1 VTLHVAG
8 DVLMVP
14 TFDEGTPWPTLGPQ
28 VCDFIEAYLVFGPGD
43 LRGQPARLDPEKRG
57 LIYRAYEVYPAD
69 HPKAGRRRFKR
80 VGISKRKG
88 TAKTEWAA
96 WIAAVELHPDGPVRC
111 DGFDAD
117 GNPVGIGIVDPYI
130 PMVAYTEEQS
140 EDLAYGAL
148 RIILENSKI
157 ADDFDIGLE
166 RIVRKDGDGKAVPL
180 ASSPD
185 ARDGARTTFQHFD
198 ETHRFTLGHLRAAH
212 KTMLA
217 NIPKR
222 KKSDAWSLETT
233 TAPAP
238 GEGSVAESTMEYA
251 KAIHDGRRKD
261 ADLFFFHRQAAD
273 GHDLT
278 TPAGARAAVLE
289 ASGPD
294 AEWSDIDGIVA
305 QFADPTSDLA
315 YLERVWTNRLVR
327 STDKAFDV
335 VRWRELEKQNYVIPD
350 GALVALGFDGSRHL
364 DSTAIVATE
373 IPTGFQ
379 QVVGLWER
387 PLGPAGEKWEVPVAE
402 VKAAMTAAF
411 ARWKVW
417 KLYADPPYWET
428 VVDEWAGELGEE
440 RVVKWLTRLWHKT
453 ADACRAFANAILA
466 GELSHAGDE
475 RYTRHV
481 GNAYRMV
488 LHHRQEDGQAVWV
501 IQKERSDSP
510 NKIDV
515 AMAGVLSWQA
525 RRDALADGAGKGSRS
540 MYENRVPLAL
550 DDDGVPIEEDDDVL
564 EEAAAPEPSFLQ
576 QALEG
581 LDDDEDSQ

>member
-1 VTLHVAG
+1 MTLHLV
-8 DVLMVP
+8 DNVLMVP
-14 TFDEGTPWPTLGPQ
+14 SFDEGKPWPTLGPQ

-43 LRGQPARLDPEKRG
+43 LRGQPARLDPEKRA

-88 TAKTEWAA
+88 TAKTEFAA

-117 GNPVGIGIVDPYI
+117 GNPVGIGVVDPYI

-166 RIVRKDGDGKAVPL
+166 RILRKNGDGKAVPL

-198 ETHRFTLGHLRAAH
+198 ETHRFTLAHLREAH
-212 KTMLA
+212 KAMLQ

-222 KKSDAWSLETT
+222 KQADGWSLETT

-238 GEGSVAESTMEYA
+238 GSGSTAEATMEYA

-261 ADLFFFHRQAAD
+261 SDLFFFHRQAAD

-294 AEWSDIDGIVA
+294 AEWSDIDSIVA
-305 QFADPTSDLA
+305 QFVDPTIDLA
-315 YLERVWTNRLVR
+315 YLERVWCNRLVR
-327 STDKAFDV
+327 SSDKAFDV
-335 VRWRELEKQNYVIPD
+335 VVWRTRAVPEKSAIPA

-373 IPTGFQ
+373 ISTGFQ
-379 QVVGLWER
+379 QVVALWER
-387 PLGPAGEKWEVPVAE
+387 PVGAAGEKWEVPVAE
-402 VKAAMTAAF
+402 VKAAMKAAF
-411 ARWKVW
+411 ECWKVW
-417 KLYADPPYWET
+417 KVYADPPYWET
-428 VVDEWAGELGEE
+428 VVDEWAGEFGEE
-440 RVVKWLTRLWHKT
+440 RVVKWLTRLWHKM
-453 ADACRAFANAILA
+453 ADACRAFSNAIVA
-466 GELSHAGDE
+466 GEISHAGDE

-515 AMAGVLSWQA
+515 AVAGVLSWQA
-525 RRDALADGAGKGSRS
+525 RRDALAEGAGKASES
-540 MYENRVPLAL
+540 MYSNRTPMVL
-550 DDDGVPIEEDDDVL
+550 DDDGVPIEEDEDVL
-564 EEAAAPEPSFLQ
+564 EEPARPSFLQ
-576 QALEG
+576 QALED
-581 LDDDEDSQ
+581 LKEDDR